1 MLSRMNN
8 GSGWLSTW
16 PQMNDAIDSKES
28 EVDKLKVLI
37 FDWDGTLVDSI
48 QRIVDGIHVAAD
60 TCGVARR
67 TDDEV
72 RAIIGLAM
80 PQAYAALYPDAD
92 DAALKQRFIRS
103 YSDHYIMLEEEP
115 SAFYPG
121 VMDALENYRLAGYQ
135 LAVATGKSRRGLHR
149 VLSGHQM
156 LDYFAITR
164 CADETRSKP
173 DPLMLHEILKHCAAR
188 PEQAIM
194 VGDSPFDLRMA
205 HNAQMS
211 SVAVSYGAQPLSV
224 LNQEQPLLAID
235 HFSEL
240 TAWLQQQPNNLL
252 AGLEP

>member
-1 MLSRMNN
+1 M
-8 GSGWLSTW
+8 
-16 PQMNDAIDSKES
+16 
-28 EVDKLKVLI
+28 DKLSVLI
-37 FDWDGTLVDSI
+37 FDWDGTLVDSLM
-48 QRIVDGIHVAAD
+48 RIIEAMHMASDN
-60 TCGVARR
+60 CGVPRC

-80 PQAYAALYPDAD
+80 PQAYDVLYPDAD
-92 DAALKQRFIRS
+92 DAELKQRFIRN
-103 YSDHYIMLEEEP
+103 YSDQYILLEEQP

-121 VMDALENYRLAGYQ
+121 VMDALEAYRSAGYQ

-149 VLSGHQM
+149 VLSGHGM
-156 LDYFAITR
+156 VDYFEITR

-173 DPLMLHEILKHCAAR
+173 DPLMLHEILKHCSAT

-205 HNAQMS
+205 HNANMS

-224 LNQEQPLLAID
+224 LELESPLLAID

-240 TAWLQQQPNNLL
+240 TTWLQQQPKTLFK
-252 AGLEP
+252 GG